1 MKNFVLD
8 NPDKFKRVADLIEK
22 LLIDFDEYG
31 GPRSAGYE
39 DITVRMTNVETKRG
53 WYANV
58 EVTVGLETWK
68 ATRKSAKKA
77 ANAIIAK
84 MVGDVK

>member
-8 NPDKFKRVADLIEK
+8 NPDKFKKVTDLIMK
-22 LLIDFDEYG
+22 LLACFDEYG
-31 GPRSAGYE
+31 GSFSIGYE
-39 DITVRMTNVETKRG
+39 DITVRATDVETKRG
-53 WYANV
+53 WRANV
-58 EVTVGLETWK
+58 EVTVGSETWT
-68 ATRKSAKKA
+68 ATRKSAKDA